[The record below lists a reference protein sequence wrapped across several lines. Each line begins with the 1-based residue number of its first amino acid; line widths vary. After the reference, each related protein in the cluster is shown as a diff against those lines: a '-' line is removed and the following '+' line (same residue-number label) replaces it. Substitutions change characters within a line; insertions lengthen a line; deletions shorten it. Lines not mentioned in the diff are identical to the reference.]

1 MSASSFRSTHIAS
14 PMHLSVLH
22 PPPWILSL
30 VMYTYVIA
38 HAMQEATH
46 DSKTYLRYYDVA
58 KEVEVAKSLLK
69 KAGVIEK
76 TDDTGALSKR
86 MAVMLLYRSAA

>member
-1 MSASSFRSTHIAS
+1 MVTCELK
-14 PMHLSVLH
+14 PV
-22 PPPWILSL
+22 
-30 VMYTYVIA
+30 

-46 DSKTYLRYYDVA
+46 DSKTYLKYYDVA

-69 KAGVIEK
+69 KTGVIEN

-86 MAVMLLYRSAA
+86 MAVMLLYRSAACCRSSGGARVVPHMVSIGDSCYLC